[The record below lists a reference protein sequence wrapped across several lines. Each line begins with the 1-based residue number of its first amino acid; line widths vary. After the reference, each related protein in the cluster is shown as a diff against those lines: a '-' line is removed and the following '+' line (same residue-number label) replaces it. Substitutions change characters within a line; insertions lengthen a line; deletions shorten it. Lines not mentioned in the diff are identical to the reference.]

1 MKASAFK
8 KLVYLALV
16 VALLGG
22 SNFAQKR
29 LNGERGRLKLT
40 RVQPLENAPPL
51 LAFVTVALGG
61 FRGLIA
67 NLLWVRATDLQQDEK
82 FFEAVQLADWIT
94 KLQPHLTTVW
104 VHQAWNMSYNISVKF
119 PDNRDRWPW
128 VRRAIELLRDDGL
141 RYNPQEALIYR
152 ELAWIYQH
160 KMGNNLDN
168 AHVFYKMSWAGEM
181 VEVLGSGNPNFDDLI
196 NPVTDEQKTRAKIL
210 RETYKLDPVKMK
222 QVDEEYG
229 PLEWRLPES
238 HAIFWASLGLE
249 KSKRK
254 DLITLRRVVYQS
266 LDLASK
272 RGRLVEN
279 RADNIF
285 EFGPNIKVI
294 PKANK
299 AYEEML
305 RDDPEF
311 RDNIQNGHRN
321 FLKNAIASLYTHNR
335 EAESRKYFEYAV
347 KLYPYIIRKDQDLD
361 SFVVEYITEDAD
373 TGGVDRT
380 KGIIEGLL
388 ERSYYD
394 LAIDEDDQAIGYE
407 RMAKKLWERHK
418 EKVFRAD
425 RGRVDLPPYENIK
438 GDILNRII
446 TFQMAGWSPALVAQ
460 LCTRLGLPAPKL
472 PETPPVVVAQTGP
485 GIGAGIRTNGVATNQ
500 ATTGAIAT
508 PKVDDTP
515 LPVRNLKDGQ
525 AFLAKNKQQPGVV
538 TLGSG
543 LQYKVVKE
551 GTGRTPSATD
561 RVRVHYRGTLITG
574 AEFDSSAK
582 LGHPAEFAVNGVIK
596 GWTEALLL
604 MKEGTR
610 WIVYVPPHLAY
621 GERGGGPIEPNSTL
635 VFDVELVEVVKK

>member
-1 MKASAFK
+1 MKSGAFQK
-8 KLVYLALV
+8 MLYVAVAV
-16 VALLGG
+16 VMLCG
-22 SNFAQKR
+22 SNFAQRR
-29 LNGERGRLKLT
+29 LNGERARLKLT
-40 RVQPLENAPPL
+40 RVEPLENAPPL
-51 LAFVTVALGG
+51 LAFVNVALGG

-128 VRRAIELLRDDGL
+128 VRRALDLLRDEGL
-141 RYNPQEALIYR
+141 RYNPQETLIYR

-168 AHVFYKMSWAGEM
+168 AHVFYKMSWAQEM
-181 VEVLGSGNPNFDDLI
+181 TELFGSTQPNFDDFI
-196 NPVTDEQKTRAKIL
+196 DPKTDDIKARAKTM
-210 RETYKLDPVKMK
+210 REVYKLDPVKMK
-222 QVDEEYG
+222 QVDQEFG
-229 PLEWRLPES
+229 PLEWRMPET
-238 HAIFWASLGLE
+238 HAIYWALVGLE
-249 KSKRK
+249 KSKKK

-272 RGRLVEN
+272 RGRLIEN

-285 EFGPNIKVI
+285 EFGPNIHVI

-305 RDDPEF
+305 RDDPEY
-311 RDNIQNGHRN
+311 RENIQNGHRN
-321 FLKNAIASLYTHNR
+321 FLKNAVASLYTHNR
-335 EAESRKYFEYAV
+335 ESEARKYFEYAV
-347 KLYPYIIRKDQDLD
+347 KLYPFIIRKDQDLD

-388 ERSYYD
+388 ERSFYE
-394 LAIDEDDQAIGYE
+394 LAISEDDQAIGYE
-407 RMAKKLWERHK
+407 RMARKLWDRHK

-438 GDILNRII
+438 RDILTQIT
-446 TFQMAGWSPALVAQ
+446 TFQQQGWSERLVAQ
-460 LCTRLGLPAPKL
+460 LCTRLGIPIPTPPPAPATVPSL
-472 PETPPVVVAQTGP
+472 TVTGAQTNRV
-485 GIGAGIRTNGVATNQ
+485 ASATNT
-500 ATTGAIAT
+500 AAPGGIAT
-508 PKVDDTP
+508 PQVDNTP
-515 LPVRNLKDGQ
+515 VPVRNLKEGQ
-525 AFLAKNKQQPGVV
+525 AFLAKNKQQQGVV

-543 LQYKVVKE
+543 LQYRVVKE
-551 GTGRTPSATD
+551 GTGKQPKTSD
-561 RVRVHYRGTLITG
+561 KVRVHYRGTLISG
-574 AEFDSSAK
+574 GEFDSSAK
-582 LGHPAEFAVNGVIK
+582 NGGPVEFGVTGVIK

-604 MKEGTR
+604 MKEGSR
-610 WIVYVPPHLAY
+610 WQLFIPPHLAY

-635 VFDVELVEVVKK
+635 IFDVELVEIANK